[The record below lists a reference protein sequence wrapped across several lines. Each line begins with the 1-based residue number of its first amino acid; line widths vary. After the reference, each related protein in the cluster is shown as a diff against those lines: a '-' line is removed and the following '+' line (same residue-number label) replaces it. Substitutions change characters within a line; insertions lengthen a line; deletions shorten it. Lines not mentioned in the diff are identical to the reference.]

1 MSYRSN
7 ELAVYQKRQLSE
19 VSPRDAMRGK
29 GKYKPGTVWVRLKDK
44 VEFTLKERDEIGL
57 VFRGFDGHFLES
69 MFRPK

>member
-1 MSYRSN
+1 
-7 ELAVYQKRQLSE
+7 
-19 VSPRDAMRGK
+19 MRGK